1 MLMMIDS
8 PFYCVVDLVMS
19 EGQPSLDIEIVDK
32 NNQRELFLQG
42 DAAEKFR
49 EEVKYL
55 AAQEP
60 DIDDIEAFI
69 ESYKPWMQHPVTLH

>member
-8 PFYCVVDLVMS
+8 PYYCVVDLVMS
-19 EGQPSLDIEIVDK
+19 EGEPSHGIEIVDK
-32 NNQRELFLQG
+32 NNQRELFLRG
-42 DAAEKFR
+42 DAAERFR

-60 DIDDIEAFI
+60 DVDDIEAFI
-69 ESYKPWMQHPVTLH
+69 EGYKPWMQTPVTLH

>member
-19 EGQPSLDIEIVDK
+19 EGQPSYGIEIVDK

-42 DAAEKFR
+42 QAAERFR
-49 EEVKYL
+49 REVQHL
-55 AAQEP
+55 AKQAP
-60 DIDDIEAFI
+60 DVDDIEAFI
-69 ESYKPWMQHPVTLH
+69 ESYKPWMQQPVMLH

>member
-19 EGQPSLDIEIVDK
+19 EGQPSYGIEIVDK

-42 DAAEKFR
+42 HAAERFR
-49 EEVKYL
+49 EEVRHL
-55 AAQEP
+55 AQQQP
-60 DIDDIEAFI
+60 DLDDIEAFI
-69 ESYKPWMQHPVTLH
+69 EGYKPWMQQPVALH

>member
-8 PFYCVVDLVMS
+8 PYYCVVDLVLT
-19 EGQPSLDIEIVDK
+19 EGQPSFGIEIVDK

-42 DAAEKFR
+42 DAADRFR
-49 EEVKYL
+49 EEVRYL

-69 ESYKPWMQHPVTLH
+69 ERYKPWMQTPVTLH

>member
-1 MLMMIDS
+1 MFMMIDS

-19 EGQPSLDIEIVDK
+19 EGQPSVGIEIIDK

-42 DAAEKFR
+42 AAAERFR
-49 EEVKYL
+49 AEVRCL

-60 DIDDIEAFI
+60 DIDDLEAFI
-69 ESYKPWMQHPVTLH
+69 EGYKPWMQHPVSLH

>member
-19 EGQPSLDIEIVDK
+19 EGQPSLGIEIVDK

-42 DAAEKFR
+42 DAAAKFR

>member
-19 EGQPSLDIEIVDK
+19 EGQPSHGIEIVDK

-42 DAAEKFR
+42 DAAERFR

-69 ESYKPWMQHPVTLH
+69 EGYKPWMQHPVTLH